1 MELELPATE
10 YEMLDLMEQ
19 LRLKPGQIPY
29 LEILEFYDYEYLAGR
44 IQELPDVFQLNTL
57 AKRLAELEIHGMAA
71 FEGLVSM
78 ELQKGGTRLS
88 ILHLIDFAYSEDCCH
103 VVEDPMTDCQLGRFF
118 AENGFVPEADQLSD
132 AAFELLDFAKIG
144 KEHRESE
151 SGVFTG
157 FGYVER
163 HEEPR
168 KISGTLNFQ
177 PHKPPYTVLLSL
189 AHESKAE
196 PILIRLPASSAE
208 LREALSQLGTPDWKD
223 AVSTILDCPVPSM
236 NKRLFLEE
244 EIPLVIEW
252 AEALGELDKSGSLP
266 KYKALLSA
274 ADCGGIA
281 EALRLTNALDEYE
294 FAPTLQKEDDV
305 ASAFLAGN
313 LSGSLLQTV
322 LPHIHLQ
329 ALGRSLL
336 ETSNGALTPYGSISR
351 VDGQPIQ
358 NVNDQPRQG
367 GMEMNG

>member
-1 MELELPATE
+1 M
-10 YEMLDLMEQ
+10 
-19 LRLKPGQIPY
+19 
-29 LEILEFYDYEYLAGR
+29 
-44 IQELPDVFQLNTL
+44 
-57 AKRLAELEIHGMAA
+57 
-71 FEGLVSM
+71 
-78 ELQKGGTRLS
+78 
-88 ILHLIDFAYSEDCCH
+88 
-103 VVEDPMTDCQLGRFF
+103 
-118 AENGFVPEADQLSD
+118 
-132 AAFELLDFAKIG
+132 
-144 KEHRESE
+144 
-151 SGVFTG
+151 
-157 FGYVER
+157 ER

-336 ETSNGALTPYGSISR
+336 ETSNGALTPYGAISR
-351 VDGQPIQ
+351 EDGQPIQ

-367 GMEMNG
+367 RMEMNG